1 MLTRTYY
8 KGASGCLVMFDVT
21 NRETLKGALTWKQD
35 LDEKVMLPSGSSVP
49 AVLLGN
55 KVQEPHT
62 STSAQ
67 CSQLGHSKCMQWPGG
82 GGLSCL
88 SVLRPWMM
96 LCPLFV
102 SRATSPL
109 FVTCDFCVD

>member
-55 KVQEPHT
+55 KVQEPHM

-67 CSQLGHSKCMQWPGG
+67 CPQLEHSRCMHHALGG
-82 GGLSCL
+82 GGC
-88 SVLRPWMM
+88 PAW
-96 LCPLFV
+96 LCSILGGC
-102 SRATSPL
+102 SAL
-109 FVTCDFCVD
+109 CW